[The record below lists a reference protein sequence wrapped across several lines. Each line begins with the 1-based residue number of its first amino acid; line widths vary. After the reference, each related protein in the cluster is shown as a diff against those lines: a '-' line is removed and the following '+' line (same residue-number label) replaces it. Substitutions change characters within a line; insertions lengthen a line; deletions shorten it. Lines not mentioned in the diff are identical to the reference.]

1 MRKLSVLWA
10 LLVIAALLLSACT
23 TVQPGASTGAASSD
37 AAAGQTA
44 AADEGVLGQIKER
57 GKLIVGTSAD
67 YPPYES
73 IDAEGK
79 FIGYDM
85 DMARAIGEK
94 LGVEVEFQDMPFDSL
109 IAAVQEGK
117 IDVVIAAMQAT
128 PERDETVDFSM
139 VYRPTKDAFLGAADS
154 TIELTTGDD
163 AAGYSIGA
171 QTGTVQEKW
180 VQDHLVGD
188 GLTPAEKAFSYERA
202 DQGGL
207 DVQNGRIDLLLID
220 AEPAIALA
228 EQLGLKVLLI
238 TDSTA
243 AAGKAIAMK
252 QGEAALKSELDTI
265 IQGLIDE
272 GTLTKIEQDNALPDL
287 EQ

>member
-1 MRKLSVLWA
+1 MRKLSILWA
-10 LLVIAALLLSACT
+10 VVIIASLLLSACT
-23 TVQPGASTGAASSD
+23 AVQPGATSGAASSG
-37 AAAGQTA
+37 AAAGTTA
-44 AADEGVLGQIKER
+44 AADEGLLGKIKER
-57 GKLIVGTSAD
+57 GKIVVGTSAD

-73 IDAEGK
+73 IDADGK
-79 FIGYDM
+79 FVGFDM

-139 VYRPTKDAFLGAADS
+139 PYRPTKDAFLGAADS
-154 TIELTTGDD
+154 TLELKTGDD
-163 AAGYSIGA
+163 AAGHSIGA

-180 VQDHLVGD
+180 VQDHLVGG
-188 GLTPAEKAFSYERA
+188 GLTPADKVFSYERA

-207 DVQNGRIDLLLID
+207 DVQNGRIELLLID

-228 EQLGLKVLLI
+228 DQLGLKVLLI

-252 QGEAALKSELDTI
+252 QGETALKAELDKI
-265 IQGLIDE
+265 IAAFQGD
-272 GTLTKIEQDNALPDL
+272 GTLTKIEADNKLPDL
-287 EQ
+287 GQ

>member
-10 LLVIAALLLSACT
+10 LVVVAALLLSACT
-23 TVQPGASTGAASSD
+23 TVQPGATTGATGS
-37 AAAGQTA
+37 AAVAEQQA
-44 AADEGVLGQIKER
+44 AADEGLLGQIKER
-57 GKLIVGTSAD
+57 GRLIVGTSAD

-79 FIGYDM
+79 FVGFDM
-85 DMARAIGEK
+85 DLARAIGEK

-180 VQDHLVGD
+180 VQDYLVGG
-188 GLTPAEKAFSYERA
+188 GLTPADNAFSYERA

-238 TDSTA
+238 TDSTS
-243 AAGKAIAMK
+243 AAGKAIAIK
-252 QGEAALKSELDTI
+252 QGETALKAELDTI
-265 IQGLIDE
+265 IQDLTDD
-272 GTLTKIEQDNALPDL
+272 GTLGQIEESNALPNLD
-287 EQ
+287 

>member
-1 MRKLSVLWA
+1 V
-10 LLVIAALLLSACT
+10 VIIASLLLSACT
-23 TVQPGASTGAASSD
+23 AVQPGATSGAASSG
-37 AAAGQTA
+37 AAAGTAA
-44 AADEGVLGQIKER
+44 AADEGLLGQIKER
-57 GKLIVGTSAD
+57 GKIVVGTSAD

-73 IDAEGK
+73 IDADGK
-79 FIGYDM
+79 FVGFDM

-154 TIELTTGDD
+154 TIELATGDD
-163 AAGYSIGA
+163 AAGHSIGA

-180 VQDHLVGD
+180 VQDQLVGG
-188 GLTPAEKAFSYERA
+188 GLTPADKAFSYERA

-207 DVQNGRIDLLLID
+207 DVQNGRIELLLID
-220 AEPAIALA
+220 AEPAMALA

-243 AAGKAIAMK
+243 AAGKAIAIK
-252 QGEAALKSELDTI
+252 QGETALKAELDTI
-265 IQGLIDE
+265 IQGLTDD
-272 GTLTKIEQDNALPDL
+272 GTLTKIEQDNALPNL

>member
-1 MRKLSVLWA
+1 MRKFSILWA
-10 LLVIAALLLSACT
+10 VTMIAALLLSACT
-23 TVQPGASTGAASSD
+23 TVQPGATTGAASSG

-44 AADEGVLGQIKER
+44 AADEGLLGKIKER
-57 GKLIVGTSAD
+57 GKIVVGTSAD

-73 IDAEGK
+73 IDADGK
-79 FIGYDM
+79 FVGFDM
-85 DMARAIGEK
+85 DLARALGEK

-128 PERDETVDFSM
+128 PERDETVDFSEP
-139 VYRPTKDAFLGAADS
+139 YRPTKDAFLGAADS
-154 TIELTTGDD
+154 ALELKTGDD
-163 AAGYSIGA
+163 AAGHSIGA

-180 VQDHLVGD
+180 VQDHLVGG
-188 GLTPAEKAFSYERA
+188 GLTPADKVFSYERA

-207 DVQNGRIDLLLID
+207 DVKNGRIELLLID

-228 EQLGLKVLLI
+228 DQLGLKVLLI

-252 QGEAALKSELDTI
+252 QGETALKAELDKI
-265 IQGLIDE
+265 IAGFQGD
-272 GTLTKIEQDNALPDL
+272 GTLTKIEADNKLPDL
-287 EQ
+287 GQ

>member
-1 MRKLSVLWA
+1 MRKLSVFWA
-10 LLVIAALLLSACT
+10 LLVVAALVLSACT
-23 TVQPGASTGAASSD
+23 AVQPGSTSGAASSD

-44 AADEGVLGQIKER
+44 TDEGLLGEIKER
-57 GKLIVGTSAD
+57 SKLIVGTSAD

-73 IDAEGK
+73 IDADGK
-79 FIGYDM
+79 FVGFDM

-139 VYRPTKDAFLGAADS
+139 EYRPTKDAFLGAADS

-180 VQDHLVGD
+180 VQDHLVGG
-188 GLTPAEKAFSYERA
+188 GLTPADKAFSYERA

-220 AEPAIALA
+220 AEPAIDLA

-252 QGEAALKSELDTI
+252 QGETALKAELDTI
-265 IQGLIDE
+265 IQGLMDD
-272 GTLTKIEQDNALPDL
+272 GTLTKIEQDNALPNLD
-287 EQ
+287 Q

>member
-1 MRKLSVLWA
+1 MRKLTGLWA
-10 LLVIAALLLSACT
+10 LLVVAALMLSACT
-23 TVQPGASTGAASSD
+23 AVQPGGATGAAGTE
-37 AAAGQTA
+37 AAADQPA
-44 AADEGVLGQIKER
+44 AADEGLLGTIKER
-57 GKLIVGTSAD
+57 GRLIVGTSAD

-73 IDAEGK
+73 INAEGE
-79 FIGYDM
+79 FVGFDM
-85 DMARAIGEK
+85 DLARAIGEK

-117 IDVVIAAMQAT
+117 IDVIIAAMQAT
-128 PERDETVDFSM
+128 PERDETVDFSV

-154 TIELTTGDD
+154 TIELATGDD

-180 VQDHLVGD
+180 VQDYLVGG
-188 GLTPAEKAFSYERA
+188 GLTPADQAFSYERA

-243 AAGKAIAMK
+243 AAGKAIAMP
-252 QGEAALKSELDTI
+252 QGETALKAELDRL
-265 IQGLIDE
+265 IQELTDD
-272 GTLTKIEQDNALPDL
+272 GTLTEIEAANELPSLD
-287 EQ
+287 

>member
-1 MRKLSVLWA
+1 
-10 LLVIAALLLSACT
+10 LVVVAALLLSACT
-23 TVQPGASTGAASSD
+23 AVQPGAATGAAGQTG
-37 AAAGQTA
+37 AADQTA

-57 GKLIVGTSAD
+57 GKIVVGTSAD

-73 IDAEGK
+73 IDADGK
-79 FIGYDM
+79 FVGFDM

-154 TIELTTGDD
+154 TIELKTGDD

-180 VQDHLVGD
+180 VQDHLVGG
-188 GLTPAEKAFSYERA
+188 GLTPADKAFSYERA

-207 DVQNGRIDLLLID
+207 DVQNGRIELLLID
-220 AEPAIALA
+220 AEPAMALA

-243 AAGKAIAMK
+243 AAGKAIAIK
-252 QGEAALKSELDTI
+252 QGETALKAELDTI
-265 IQGLIDE
+265 IQGLTDD
-272 GTLTKIEQDNALPDL
+272 GTLTKIEQDNALPNL

>member
-10 LLVIAALLLSACT
+10 LVVVAALLLSACT
-23 TVQPGASTGAASSD
+23 TVQPGATTGAAGSE
-37 AAAGQTA
+37 AAAEQPA
-44 AADEGVLGQIKER
+44 AADEGLLGQIKER

-73 IDAEGK
+73 IDAEGE
-79 FIGYDM
+79 FIGFDM
-85 DMARAIGEK
+85 DLARAIGEK

-154 TIELTTGDD
+154 TIELTAGDD

-180 VQDHLVGD
+180 VQDYLVGG
-188 GLTPAEKAFSYERA
+188 GLTPADDAFSYERA

-238 TDSTA
+238 TDSTS
-243 AAGKAIAMK
+243 AAGKAIAIK
-252 QGEAALKSELDTI
+252 QGETALKVELDTI
-265 IQGLIDE
+265 IQGLMDD
-272 GTLTKIEQDNALPDL
+272 GTLTQIEESNALPNLD
-287 EQ
+287 E